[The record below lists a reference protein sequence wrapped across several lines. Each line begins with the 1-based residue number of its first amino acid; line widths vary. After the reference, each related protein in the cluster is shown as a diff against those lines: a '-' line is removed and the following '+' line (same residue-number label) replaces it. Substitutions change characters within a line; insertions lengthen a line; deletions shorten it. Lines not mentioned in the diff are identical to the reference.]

1 MLKQEENTKIKKK
14 KIALEDNICAQAK
27 SDKNKQTISNVKKK
41 SSFKKK
47 LIRSTRFQI
56 PCKLNIQ
63 DTKVNKIMF

>member
-14 KIALEDNICAQAK
+14 KIALEDNICAQAR

-47 LIRSTRFQI
+47 I
-56 PCKLNIQ
+56 
-63 DTKVNKIMF
+63 NKEHKISDSV